1 MNQENKFGEY
11 KQKLLQY
18 WAVFLAA
25 CGKAWIFVKENSKVL
40 LQKLAAWLVKAK
52 DWLGA
57 VTASA
62 RVKGKALLERLALW
76 LMAVKE
82 KIRPAVRQAGLWCKT
97 QTARL
102 KSSKLAGT
110 IRSIAAPKQQEL
122 TALLAEAPAAAEAAA
137 EVPVQ
142 KALPE
147 EVPAAEE
154 MEEKVPAKQAVK
166 NFADAFPQITNPYL
180 RKALVVLGAIGIG
193 SRFTIKWIWKLRT
206 VFMAIPVIWAAV
218 KLAMQNM
225 ERLPEKVGLDIQA
238 TGEFARM
245 ITREEAVYWPL
256 GITLFC
262 LLLMFT
268 AKKPVLPW
276 VISIFTLV
284 LPWMIWIL
292 NYYA

>member
-25 CGKAWIFVKENSKVL
+25 CGKAWEYVKVSSKVL
-40 LQKLAAWLVKAK
+40 LQKLAAWLVKAR
-52 DWLGA
+52 DWL
-57 VTASA
+57 VEFTASA
-62 RVKGKALLERLALW
+62 RVKGKALLDRLAIW
-76 LMAVKE
+76 LTGVRE
-82 KIRPAVRQAGLWCKT
+82 KLRPAVQQAGQWCKAQT
-97 QTARL
+97 VRLKNSKFAGAIRSLPLLKQREQTA
-102 KSSKLAGT
+102 
-110 IRSIAAPKQQEL
+110 L
-122 TALLAEAPAAAEAAA
+122 TA
-137 EVPVQ
+137 EVP
-142 KALPE
+142 ADE
-147 EVPAAEE
+147 EPAEEAAEQ
-154 MEEKVPAKQAVK
+154 MPVK
-166 NFADAFPQITNPYL
+166 DTANHFAEAFPQITNPYL
-180 RKALVVLGAIGIG
+180 RKALVVLGAIGVG
-193 SRFTIKWIWKLRT
+193 SRFTLKWLWKLRT

-218 KLAMQNM
+218 KFAMQNM
-225 ERLPEKVGLDIQA
+225 ERLPEKVGLDIQS

-256 GITLFC
+256 GITMFC